1 MEVLKDYTPLV
12 ERISIDEAFLDVAGA
27 VHLFGRP
34 AEIAASIRRRVRS
47 ETGLPLS
54 VGVART
60 KHLAKVASQVAKP
73 DGLVVVEADDER
85 TFLDPL
91 PVELIWGVGPA
102 TRERLSARGVRTIGH
117 LAEVSPSTLEHL
129 LGVAAGSKL
138 ADLAANIDPRRIE
151 TGRRAKSV
159 GAQAALGR
167 QLATAEL
174 VRETVGYLA
183 DRVAG
188 RLRAAGKAGRTVTV
202 RIRDPALRSTTR
214 SVTLPAA
221 ISSTLSLTEVGSQLV
236 FGALAEHPEEPHVSL
251 LAVSVSNLVD
261 ERAVQLELA
270 LGLADER
277 LRPGS
282 AIGSARSRVDHSV
295 DAIRDRFGRAAIGYA
310 AVSFARPS
318 RVPDEFREL
327 AEGSDR

>member
-1 MEVLKDYTPLV
+1 M
-12 ERISIDEAFLDVAGA
+12 
-27 VHLFGRP
+27 
-34 AEIAASIRRRVRS
+34 
-47 ETGLPLS
+47 PLS

-73 DGLVVVEADDER
+73 DGLVVVEAGDER
-85 TFLDPL
+85 GFLDPL

-102 TRERLSARGVRTIGH
+102 TRSRLSARGVRTIGH
-117 LAEVSPSTLEHL
+117 LAEVSPSALERL
-129 LGVAAGSKL
+129 LGIAAGSKL

-151 TGRRAKSV
+151 TARRAKSV

-167 QLATAEL
+167 ELATAEL
-174 VRETVGYLA
+174 VRDTVGYLA

-188 RLRAAGKAGRTVTV
+188 RLRAAGKAGRTITV
-202 RIRDPALRSTTR
+202 RVRDPALRSVTR
-214 SVTLPAA
+214 STTLAAA
-221 ISSTLSLTEVGSQLV
+221 ISSTLGLTEIGSQLV
-236 FGALAEHPEEPHVSL
+236 FGALAEHPQEPHVSL

-277 LRPGS
+277 LRPGTP
-282 AIGSARSRVDHSV
+282 IGSARSRVDHSV
-295 DAIRDRFGRAAIGYA
+295 DAIRDRFGRRAIGYA
-310 AVSFARPS
+310 AVSFAHPS

-327 AEGSDR
+327 AERSDD